1 MTLHARTLKC
11 LSILGLIIAPVTSAF
26 AQNRPCPTVTS
37 RTQQLRAEVAEYI
50 SSQTW
55 ADFRTGL
62 GITTGDSSSLA
73 IVTADSVC
81 EALTA
86 ANDSI
91 SGIVSANALMVIQ
104 FQSFFA
110 VASPDRANYPIYIFD
125 NTRRRL
131 AAIRFPD

>member
-1 MTLHARTLKC
+1 MTLHARMSKC
-11 LSILGLIIAPVTSAF
+11 LSIIGLIVFFATPASA
-26 AQNRPCPTVTS
+26 QGRPCPTVTS

-62 GITTGDSSSLA
+62 GITAGDSSSLA

-91 SGIVSANALMVIQ
+91 SGIVSTTALMVIQ

-131 AAIRFPD
+131 AAIKFPD

>member
-1 MTLHARTLKC
+1 MTLRARTLEC
-11 LSILGLIIAPVTSAF
+11 LSVLGLIIVFATPAF
-26 AQNRPCPTVTS
+26 AQGRPCPTVTS

-55 ADFRTGL
+55 TDFRTGV
-62 GITTGDSSSLA
+62 GITTGDSSHLA
-73 IVTADSVC
+73 IVTADSLC

-91 SGIVSANALMVIQ
+91 SGIVSTNALMVIQ